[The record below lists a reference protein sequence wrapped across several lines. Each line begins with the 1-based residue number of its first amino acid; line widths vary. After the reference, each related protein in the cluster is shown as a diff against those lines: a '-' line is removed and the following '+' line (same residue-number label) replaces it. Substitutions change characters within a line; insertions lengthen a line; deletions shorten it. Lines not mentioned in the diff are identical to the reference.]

1 VTSTLATAARPNEFV
16 KGWRVVVA
24 GALGT
29 MCGITAVPT
38 FSLGA
43 FVQPLSEEFGWGRAE
58 IIAAAGLCS
67 ITVALIAPFVGAG
80 VDRYGARR
88 VALLSILGIALGLA
102 LVPLLAASL
111 IGFYAAFVLMTVLGA
126 GTSPITWTR
135 TVNSWFDRHRGLAL
149 GFTLMGTGIFS
160 ALGPAYVN
168 WAIGAFGWRGGY
180 LALALVPLVVALPF
194 AWLWFREAHA
204 GEMTSPQQAL
214 AAQRGVSV
222 REAMGSYKFWVIGVG
237 FFFVSL
243 SVAGMIGNMF
253 PLLTDGGFT
262 REQAAATAGLIGI
275 AIIVGRVGVGFLI
288 DRFWA
293 PGVGAI
299 VIALPAIACY
309 ILAGGQLTPTSAA
322 IAAILIGLAAGAEFD
337 LVAYLTVR
345 YFGLKNY
352 GKIYA
357 YLFGAL
363 IGGSAFGGVG
373 FAAAFDTTGSY
384 DIALWSA
391 LVIYLVCALSLL
403 TLGRYA
409 SSADEKVH
417 A

>member
-1 VTSTLATAARPNEFV
+1 VTSPHEAPPPRNEFAA
-16 KGWRVVVA
+16 GWKVVTA

-38 FSLGA
+38 FSLPA
-43 FVQPLSEEFGWGRAE
+43 FVQPLSEEFGWSRAE
-58 IIAAAGLCS
+58 IIAGAGLCS
-67 ITVALIAPFVGAG
+67 ITVALAAPFVGAA

-88 VALLSILGIALGLA
+88 VALLSILGIAIGLA
-102 LVPLLAASL
+102 SVAVLTHAL
-111 IGFYAAFVLMTVLGA
+111 IGFYAAFVLMTLLGA
-126 GTSPITWTR
+126 GTSPVTWTR
-135 TVNSWFDRHRGLAL
+135 TVNSWFERQRGLAL
-149 GFTLMGTGIFS
+149 GFTLMGTGLFS
-160 ALGPAYVN
+160 ALGPAYVT
-168 WAIGAFGWRGGY
+168 WAIGEFGWRGGY
-180 LALALVPLVVALPF
+180 LALALVPLVIALPIAF
-194 AWLWFREAHA
+194 LWFREAETA
-204 GEMTSPQQAL
+204 EPKSGRARAAQTGASLQEAL
-214 AAQRGVSV
+214 A
-222 REAMGSYKFWVIGVG
+222 SYRFWVLGIG
-237 FFFVSL
+237 FFFVSMA
-243 SVAGMIGNMF
+243 VAGMIGNLF

-262 REQAAATAGLIGI
+262 REAAAQTAGLVGI
-275 AIIVGRVGVGFLI
+275 AIIIGRVGVGFLI

-309 ILAGGQLTPTSAA
+309 ILAAGPLTPASAA
-322 IAAILIGLAAGAEFD
+322 LAALLIGLAGGAEFD
-337 LVAYLTVR
+337 LVAYLAVR

-384 DIALWSA
+384 AIALWA
-391 LVIYLVCALSLL
+391 AMGIFLAAAAALL

-409 SSADEKVH
+409 PTPGEEARS
-417 A
+417 